1 MTDHLFSPFQLGQLT
16 LPNRM
21 VMAPMTRNRADEN
34 GVPRPMTAQYYAQRA
49 TAGLLITEATQVSP
63 RGTGYVLTPGI
74 YTQDQVSGW
83 KTVTDAVHHAGGR
96 IFSQI
101 WHTGR
106 VSHPS
111 LQPNGAAP
119 LAPSAIQAETMVFTD
134 NGFKPAAVPQELT
147 LDDISDIVGQFTLA
161 ANLAKEAGF
170 DGVEIHGANGYLLE
184 QFLKDG
190 TNKRTDAYGGDVS
203 SRILFSLEVVR
214 AVVEVWGAGRVG
226 LRISPLGTFNDMYD
240 SDPHNLYR
248 ALVQELNAIPLAY
261 LHIIEPL
268 PDHPTFKTQEGV
280 AETVP
285 FLRELY
291 CGTVIVNGG
300 YGKEQGEAAISGG
313 LADLVAFGVPYLA
326 NPDLAE
332 RFKRNAPLNAPDT
345 NTFYGGDEKGYT
357 DYPFMDAATDVA

>member
-1 MTDHLFSPFQLGQLT
+1 MADYLLSPFQLGELT

-34 GVPRPMTAQYYAQRA
+34 GVPRPMSAEYYAQRA

-63 RGTGYVLTPGI
+63 RGTGYIFTPGI
-74 YTQDQVSGW
+74 YTQAQTSGW
-83 KTVTDAVHHAGGR
+83 STVTDAVHQAGGR
-96 IFSQI
+96 IFCQL

-111 LQPNGAAP
+111 LQPDGSAP
-119 LAPSAIQAETMVFTD
+119 LAPSAVQADTMVFTS
-134 NGFKPAAVPQELT
+134 NGFEPAAVPQELT
-147 LDDISDIVGQFTLA
+147 LDEISDIVAEFAQA
-161 ANLAKEAGF
+161 AKFAKEAGF
-170 DGVEIHGANGYLLE
+170 DGVEVHGANGYLLE

-203 SRILFSLEVVR
+203 SRIRFCLEVVR
-214 AVVEVWGAGRVG
+214 EVVEVWGAGRVG
-226 LRISPLGTFNDMYD
+226 LRISPGGIFNDMYD
-240 SDPHNLYR
+240 SDPHSLYCVMIR
-248 ALVQELNAIPLAY
+248 ELNTIPLAY

-280 AETVP
+280 PPTAP
-285 FLRELY
+285 ILREQY
-291 CGTVIVNGG
+291 TGTVIVNGG
-300 YGKEQGEAAISGG
+300 YGKEQGEAAISKGQ
-313 LADLVAFGVPYLA
+313 ADLVAFGVPYLA

-332 RFKRNAPLNAPDT
+332 RFKRNAPLNEPDT

-357 DYPFMDAATDVA
+357 DYPLMNVASIDI